1 MFEALIVTLRE
12 GIEAALVVGIILI
25 YLRKSG
31 HAALSRW
38 VYLGLAAG
46 VAASIVC
53 GLVFARLEVSEEAY
67 EGWFMLAGAVC
78 VAGMV
83 VWMLRSAKTMKRD
96 IETRLQSLTGG
107 DSGSGALAAGL
118 FGFTFVMVL
127 REGVETVLFLA
138 AVNLTT
144 DALLTFI
151 GGIAG
156 LALAVLFGVSFVR
169 GTVRIDLPRFFK
181 VTAVVLF
188 LLAAQLLIGGLH
200 ELGERGTIPIGSTEM
215 RLIGPIVKNEVIL
228 IVSLLALP
236 LIFLLV
242 PGRAERQ
249 RATDAAALEG
259 PERRL
264 AQARLRR
271 ERGWRTMFAAAGIVV
286 IVSLGVS
293 WAFTRL
299 PQSID
304 PPTLVAAGGG
314 EVRIPKTGLDD
325 GHLHRFGVPIDGT
338 VVRFFVMKAGD
349 KLIPSFDACAVCG
362 AYGYLETKGR
372 LVCMACAADVNTASL
387 GSGGGCNPIPL
398 RYRDE
403 PAELVIETADLAA
416 QADAFARAG
425 SAAAKPSPPGAG

>member
-1 MFEALIVTLRE
+1 
-12 GIEAALVVGIILI
+12 
-25 YLRKSG
+25 
-31 HAALSRW
+31 
-38 VYLGLAAG
+38 
-46 VAASIVC
+46 
-53 GLVFARLEVSEEAY
+53 
-67 EGWFMLAGAVC
+67 
-78 VAGMV
+78 
-83 VWMLRSAKTMKRD
+83 
-96 IETRLQSLTGG
+96 
-107 DSGSGALAAGL
+107 
-118 FGFTFVMVL
+118 
-127 REGVETVLFLA
+127 
-138 AVNLTT
+138 
-144 DALLTFI
+144 
-151 GGIAG
+151 
-156 LALAVLFGVSFVR
+156 
-169 GTVRIDLPRFFK
+169 
-181 VTAVVLF
+181 
-188 LLAAQLLIGGLH
+188 
-200 ELGERGTIPIGSTEM
+200 M

-299 PQSID
+299 PQLID

-372 LVCMACAADVNTASL
+372 LVCMACAADVNTATISSL
-387 GSGGGCNPIPL
+387 KKSVPRPELPKTILPVAWRTSSGL
-398 RYRDE
+398 SVKS
-403 PAELVIETADLAA
+403 PAPRTDCAAIVVITKIATRMNVDSTPASPGVVLAFSDSSLTLAA
-416 QADAFARAG
+416 VSQ
-425 SAAAKPSPPGAG
+425 PQ